1 MAEVCN
7 VPFYGTLCGGREQL
21 ALCIAR
27 YDLFPHAHAAA
38 ANGMAEVR
46 KGKAIL
52 LKTQFRCER
61 VKVQER
67 LVKRIPPRRGFNWV
81 SV

>member
-1 MAEVCN
+1 MAEGYN

-38 ANGMAEVR
+38 NGMAEVR

-61 VKVQER
+61 VKVQEGP
-67 LVKRIPPRRGFNWV
+67 VKRIPPWV
-81 SV
+81 